1 MRTVSVTERVP
12 APDLRRVPL
21 GLTGLLLFADIALL
35 VSAFVPSA
43 WLLLGSA
50 LVLAAAEVAV
60 AWRAPFSGW
69 TLDRL
74 AGGAPVRLLLQGIA
88 LVVFLER
95 SDAHDRWEVWA
106 ALGVLLIH
114 LSRLAGSGLAELYK
128 RQRKMPMVTRGLDLG
143 PLAVPEAP
151 PRWLVDRAGD
161 VLSWPMLLFVL
172 GAAAG
177 QLTGLV
183 PLLFGGGILALL
195 AVWAGDVILV
205 RAVLAMRAVPRS
217 RFLDA
222 VRRALGRLEPVVAL
236 YFAGGPDTVY
246 QLQMW
251 IEPLEQLD
259 RPVLVILRDRE
270 TFLRLGPTTLPVLC
284 VEHGNVLMG
293 LDLPALR
300 LALYPS
306 HAVGNLHLLRRRGVV
321 HAFVG
326 HGDSDKPVT
335 TNPFLKAYDEIWV
348 SGPASRERLLSA
360 GLGVDDRRVVEIGRP
375 QLDELAAAGADAG
388 ADRAETRV
396 RVLYAPT
403 WEGYDDEPFQTS
415 VGPAGVELVRRLVA
429 DPGVRVFYRP
439 HPLLGVRD
447 PAVRRAHHEIL
458 ALLGH
463 PAVTH
468 PTDLPDPYARA
479 RDELEA
485 ASVLGEMSRTEL
497 VAARSVWARRYLN
510 EHAGHAL
517 VPGPQFPLYECLA
530 QANVLL
536 CDVSSV
542 ISDFLVTQKPYGVT
556 NPGGLSVDDFAVRYP
571 SSRGGYLMDADG
583 HGLAALLAAARG
595 GDDPAAAERAGL
607 RARLLGS
614 AEPPATARLREAIRR
629 AIGE

>member
-12 APDLRRVPL
+12 APDLGRVPL
-21 GLTGLLLFADIALL
+21 ALTGLLVLADLVLL
-35 VSAFVPSA
+35 VSAFLASA

-50 LVLAAAEVAV
+50 LVLAVAEVAV

-88 LVVFLER
+88 LVVFVER
-95 SDAHDRWEVWA
+95 TDAHDRWEVWS

-114 LSRLAGSGLAELYK
+114 LSRLAGSGLAEVYK

-143 PLAVPEAP
+143 PLTIPEAP
-151 PRWLVDRAGD
+151 PPWLVDRAGD
-161 VLSWPMLLFVL
+161 MLSWPMLLFVI
-172 GAAAG
+172 GAAVG
-177 QLTGLV
+177 SLTGLV
-183 PLLFGGGILALL
+183 PVLIGSGILALL
-195 AVWAGDVILV
+195 VIWAGDLV
-205 RAVLAMRAVPRS
+205 LARAVLAMRAVPRS

-222 VRRALGRLEPVVAL
+222 VRRALVRLDPEVVL
-236 YFAGGPDTVY
+236 YFASGADTVY

-259 RPVLVILRDRE
+259 RPVLLILRDRE
-270 TFLRLGPTTLPVLC
+270 TFRLLGPTKLPVLC

-360 GLGVDDRRVVEIGRP
+360 ELGVDDRRIVEIGRP
-375 QLDELAAAGADAG
+375 QLDALAAASAASGG
-388 ADRAETRV
+388 DRVETRI

-403 WEGYDDEPFQTS
+403 WEGYDDEPGQTS
-415 VGPAGVELVRRLVA
+415 VGPAGVELIRRLVA
-429 DPGVRVFYRP
+429 EPDVRLLYRP

-458 ALLGH
+458 ALLGN
-463 PAVTH
+463 PAVAQ
-468 PTDLPDPYARA
+468 PAGGPDPYGRA
-479 RDELEA
+479 RDELEVA
-485 ASVLGEMSRTEL
+485 GVLSEESRTEL

-510 EHAGHAL
+510 EHPGHVL
-517 VPGPQFPLYECLA
+517 VSGPQFPLYECLA
-530 QANVLL
+530 ETDVLL

-542 ISDFLVTQKPYGVT
+542 ISEFLVTQKPYGVT

-583 HGLAALLAAARG
+583 HGLTALLTAARG
-595 GDDPAAAERAGL
+595 GDDPAAAERVGL

-614 AEPPATARLREAIRR
+614 AEPPATARLREAIRK